1 MVYGSEAWKPY
12 SINTVNHV
20 EQVQRAAARFVFRD
34 FRRTTSVSSLI
45 NTLGWD
51 QLHIRRLASQLTM
64 FYKIH
69 HGLVN
74 IQLPH
79 TIAPAPFIGR
89 HDHQFKF
96 TVPEATIDPYKYSF
110 YPRSIRLWNQLPS
123 TAVLA
128 PSAAIF
134 QEVSLPVIRGMRLPV
149 GSRLLY
155 SVSHI
160 TRNLFLIGS
169 STVVEKHTSIIFKE
183 CIVQRLKLY
192 LW

>member
-1 MVYGSEAWKPY
+1 MGLLRHTLSPCSRDVKEKAYQAPVRPQLEYASEASNPY
-12 SINTVNHV
+12 SIKTVNRV
-20 EQVQRAAARFVFRD
+20 EQVQRAATRFVFRD

-51 QLHIRRLASQLTM
+51 QLHIMHLASQLTM

-74 IQLPH
+74 IQLSH

-96 TVPEATIDPYKYSF
+96 TVLEATIDPYKYSF

-123 TAVLA
+123 TA
-128 PSAAIF
+128 
-134 QEVSLPVIRGMRLPV
+134 
-149 GSRLLY
+149 LL
-155 SVSHI
+155 
-160 TRNLFLIGS
+160 
-169 STVVEKHTSIIFKE
+169 
-183 CIVQRLKLY
+183 
-192 LW
+192 